1 MKEKNK
7 KTLIISIITSIVII
21 LASLST
27 IFLRKV
33 DKSISEIDR
42 EILRSMNYAQITDED
57 SKVEDTEFVK
67 FSAYFTRDLN
77 NDGYAEK
84 LLGTCRNVN
93 DTDTLYMDLNV
104 LSNGYLRD
112 GKITINST
120 NFNYSMSMV
129 KDSVL
134 RDNLI
139 SNNVKEIYLNQVNA
153 GTQKLIIGDVLAN
166 IGSDTNNYSKVNSI
180 TLTGTHVSDEGGI
193 TEINKT
199 IDLTVDWH
207 GETKASIRAYIQ
219 YYNYDDLNTETIS
232 FSFNLNETMQELIL
246 KENVAK
252 VTISELNGFKPTEV
266 KCTNSNVESEYNSET
281 SELTIKRVSVC
292 NEQGI
297 ITATLSRSNSYT
309 VQITYP
315 KEAYDSIKSYT
326 QLTIPIEGFYTGY
339 NNPNEEFKD
348 ENPYKS
354 NIAKTNISIIFRET
368 PKGEIYNFYV
378 DFMDTKYVS
387 SPIWDNVISKQ
398 YLLNLYDNYN
408 EEIEESEENNEEA
421 EIKNKEYVVRWRAV
435 RGDNGI
441 VPSIIM
447 SETKLNTVTDIP
459 YGDKWDTTVMDNYV
473 TNTGIYFENANGFLE
488 EDGTIS
494 VYNNDT
500 NELIHTFTKEEWNNY
515 SRTNPY
521 KYENSIKHIRV
532 ETSKTNLNS
541 SLSVYNVKELEVE
554 KVLKDFTKEQ
564 VKDVNM
570 VYTYLTGICN
580 IEGQNAGVANRIDSA
595 KYISEKSNTQIS
607 VQTTKISTQESL
619 NNQKIYIDTL
629 YQDGVTAKWQNG
641 EFLVEIPK
649 EIINMNIKN
658 VSVNKNNVKILAHDL
673 YKQDDRYFIKII
685 TENEELANYRITI
698 DCEMTPD
705 PREPSSNKTIK
716 LYNYNKYCNE
726 YYKETVDSYDVD
738 SDNNKK
744 ENVGTAS
751 TGINLLSPTALITL
765 ETITNYN
772 DEIDDEITI
781 APNVAE
787 VENNTKKATIN
798 VSLTNNY
805 PNTVTGIQILGKI
818 PFEGNTYNINGKD
831 LKSKFS
837 TSLTNEGIQVPEE
850 LKEKVVVYY
859 SENENPNK
867 DTQDSANGW
876 TLKENVQDFS
886 KIKTYLI
893 DFKEYTIEVGKGYSF
908 SYDVNLPEN
917 VSYNLSSYS
926 NHAVYYELATEG
938 GKLSL
943 ATEPNKVGVRVVKKF
958 DFNLTKYKVNS
969 NVKIPEVTYTLKYE
983 EENNEGEIEE
993 KTRILTTNNEGK
1005 ITLEN
1010 LYAEKTYKLQEIKVP
1025 NTCEMDT
1032 EEKIF
1037 TVNAD
1042 GTVNTQ
1048 GTVKNTNFTDGKNF
1062 NLELEDE
1069 IKYNLQ
1075 INKSKLGGAVP
1086 INGVRFK
1093 LIDEDGNTE
1102 TVRTLSGIAT
1112 LQGLQLNKEYTLT
1125 ETAVPATCEKN
1136 SGEFKF
1142 KVVRENGT
1150 LNLQTITSTLL
1161 SDSPI
1166 LQDEIDVLT
1175 PVLKVNVQ
1183 NEIKYQLN
1191 LLKQDKDGN
1200 KLPNVQFTV
1209 KGEGFGT
1216 EGSKFSTNKDGK
1228 LTVYGLR
1235 FGKDY
1240 TIEETKAEGYY
1251 LDTTKNNKINFRVER
1266 TSGGLQIATWNKGEN
1281 VQQVAEPSV
1290 TENELIASLDVVLA
1304 NEKIPTYNLKLVKVN
1319 KDGEKLQGAEFKLT
1333 NQDTNKEQTATTNE
1347 NGEFTFE
1354 GLYEYIEGKE
1364 ITGEYTL
1371 EETFAPEGYILD
1383 NTKLK
1388 FKATRDENG
1397 VVQVQ
1402 ILEGD
1407 TILKDKIVEKTTEE
1421 TTEENTEE
1429 EETEE
1434 ETEKETTKDITSDEN
1449 TLTLNILNKP
1459 IFKLTKKG
1467 DNDTLLPNAKFTI
1480 TDLDGNPVAGT
1491 DGNIIGTEEV
1501 INGKTY
1507 KVVVTN
1513 ENGEISANLP
1523 EGVYK
1528 AVEVEAPE
1536 NYILP
1541 EKEENRTYYF
1551 GIGRSFPGI
1560 KGGPADSVKWA
1571 KSIKSDLISEF
1582 KQVIKTDDDGV
1593 IAVGRTYKNTDI
1605 DGNGTVDNNGK
1616 GYYDGIIVKYDK
1628 DGNIEWHKTL
1638 GGNNNEAL
1646 FSIAEDPNGG
1656 YVVAGYTDSTEV
1668 SLDNTVID
1676 TNYFGNEDGIIVKL
1690 DSNGN
1695 YVWSQSIGGTGVDR
1709 INGVTVSESGDV
1721 AVVGSYT
1728 STELN
1733 TNKNET
1739 DSLENLGAE
1748 TKEKNAFLVVFSG
1761 TGTYKWSQNI
1771 GGANSSS
1778 TSSNTA
1784 DTTGAGIVA
1793 TDSGFAVAINFIGT
1807 TYLNTSKTV
1816 SVTSKGNADG
1826 LVILYTGNG
1835 SVSWYKQI
1843 GSTANDNLT
1852 GITKDKD
1859 GNIIAA
1865 CSYGGNVTIG
1875 TSTVSTKGKYD
1886 GLVVKYSTLGE
1897 YITHKTIGGTN
1908 DDTISSVYATEDGGL
1923 LLGGWYYSTALD
1935 LNDDGTNEIT
1945 SNSGICDGL
1954 VMKLD
1959 SDYDLEWYD
1968 SIKGTDY
1975 DEVISVVETN
1985 KRDCVAVGDYESTSI
2000 TIFNEGN
2007 KLTNSKYTDGLIVR
2021 YGTENKV
2028 PEMPEVQE
2036 VTVTNE
2042 LKQYKITTEIGIN
2055 SDNARTGGTITGEY
2069 NADYP
2074 SINNIKFVENVKHG
2088 YNNARAIEIKPN
2100 NNYYVSK
2107 ILINNE
2113 EIEFKTDEN
2122 KAVILPEGYF
2132 ENMTEDKHI
2141 VVIFNS
2147 EANALTIKKQNENG
2161 EPLEGAKFKIS
2172 SNRDDATL
2180 ERMKQSAS
2188 IELGEPQQYNQYCFV
2203 PSGTQYVSN
2212 NNGISNSTANSRI
2225 TIDLRNYYGYY
2236 ILTVNA
2242 GISSESGCD
2251 YGYATITQSTS
2262 TPAYDSSNG
2271 RFMYI
2276 SGTVSAQNYTYGLSG
2291 GGLYYLYLG
2300 YRKDGSVNTGNDTLT
2315 INNISLRNTANY
2327 YFEENNGTYTSTNG
2341 YKDNTTSDSCIKL
2354 DLTNKKGKYKLNV
2367 NATINSQSGYDY
2379 GYVTVKNYLM
2389 SSSYYGDSS
2398 GRFVYISG
2406 NVYSNNYSTELTGG
2420 SVYYIYMGYRKDG
2433 STNYSNDQF
2442 VINSISVEPINEE
2455 IATVVTN
2462 KYGIV
2467 KVDLPE
2473 DTYIVEEIEAPV
2485 GYELTDKK
2493 VNVEIGNGKNQEIT
2507 VTNKKIE
2514 PITITKKDK
2523 NTNESLSGVKFAI
2536 YSVNVDYST
2545 IDFAKDVAGEYVGN
2559 VNSDGIYVVETDEN
2573 GQIKLQLPYGHY
2585 KAVEIE
2591 AVNDEYLFEEDKNL
2605 RTTYF
2610 EVEKSIQNT
2619 NIEASNAD
2627 RYINSIEDLVR
2638 FSNDVNSGISFKGMT
2653 IELTRTLDFNENSS
2667 YSNPNDT
2674 SFGDYN
2680 GDGNLDG
2687 IKAELSKESET
2698 GFKAIGLNES
2708 RPFKGT
2714 FDGKGHEIK
2723 NIHINNSR
2731 NGNYGGLFACIESGK
2746 VMNIGLV
2753 GGDIYCNSYK
2763 AGIIG
2768 YKLKKGEIR
2777 NCYVSEVTITNTG
2790 APGAGLVCYA
2800 EDSIIDSCHND
2811 LDVSLSAGAAG
2822 IVYDAKRCKI
2832 TNCYN
2837 TGDIS
2842 SNSPAGGIAYSV
2854 SDTTINNCH
2863 NEGEIT
2869 TLNGSGAPVAGIVV
2883 YLNGNSNKIIN
2894 SYNIGD
2900 IKNEGNAGGIVG
2912 NDVSNSTIENCH
2924 NEGSVTAKY
2933 CAGGIVATN
2942 VKNNSIINNCYN
2954 TGKIYANY
2962 AGPVGGIAMGIQD
2975 SKVNNCYNTGKIVS
2989 GTAPAGGI
2997 AYSISNSKV
3006 SNCYNLGDVECNN
3019 VAGGIAQS
3027 ISNNS
3032 RIINCYNRG
3041 NVTATYPTG
3050 SVPAGGLAQGISDSE
3065 VVNFYNTGVITAD
3078 AGVGGITQS
3087 SSNTTMKNCYYLKT
3101 PDLQGI
3107 YNTEDIKGQ
3116 VEVKTAE
3123 DMKSKDFAKLLN
3135 NNKIGIEEPTTT
3147 WIYNENDYPSLEKM
3161 EFIKDKEITITNEK
3175 LARVMVHH
3183 YLVGTGEE
3191 FNIPP
3196 IVLAEDEL
3204 KTGKVEDE
3212 YTTSPNTKIEG
3223 YSLVKNEAN
3232 EYIIPENAIG
3242 EFKEEEQHVYYYYSK
3257 NKLNLTVH
3265 HYLEG
3270 TENKVL
3276 LGQDEQGNDIFA
3288 EDEYSKYYEGEHYK
3302 TSPSEEVLKSY
3313 ELVGVVGDEEKDIMQ
3328 DEVVTYYYK
3337 IKKHEIT
3344 TRVEIPEEE
3353 FNSGRTEKGGSI
3365 TGEDLKPYETV
3376 DYGKS
3381 SIQDIIVKPANGY
3394 RVKQIKLVS
3403 TSEEGNKTESIIYI
3417 YGKASDKEEQENA
3430 EITYK
3435 NNTDGSLTLTKF
3447 ENMTEDKE
3455 VIVVFEKETGKLIVH
3470 HYIEG
3475 TRRKNL

>member
-1 MKEKNK
+1 MKGKNK
-7 KTLIISIITSIVII
+7 KILIISIITSVAII
-21 LASLST
+21 LTSLST

-33 DKSISEIDR
+33 DNSISEIDR

-57 SKVEDTEFVK
+57 TKVENTEFVK
-67 FSAYFTRDLN
+67 FSAYFTRDLD

-166 IGSDTNNYSKVNSI
+166 IGNDTNNYSKVSSI
-180 TLTGTHVSDEGGI
+180 TLTGTHVSDEGVQ
-193 TEINKT
+193 TEISKT

-207 GETKASIRAYIQ
+207 GETRANISAYTQ

-246 KENVAK
+246 KESVAK
-252 VTISELNGFKPTEV
+252 VTIPELNGFKPTEV
-266 KCTNSNVESEYNSET
+266 KCTNSNVESEYNGET
-281 SELTIKRVSVC
+281 GELTIKRSSIC
-292 NEQGI
+292 NENGI
-297 ITATLSRSNSYT
+297 VTSTLSRSNSYT

-339 NNPNEEFKD
+339 NNLNEEFI
-348 ENPYKS
+348 NPHKS

-378 DFMDTKYVS
+378 DFIDAKYVS
-387 SPIWDNVISKQ
+387 NPIYDDVISKQ

-408 EEIEESEENNEEA
+408 EEDEEKA

-488 EDGTIS
+488 ENGTIS
-494 VYNNDT
+494 VYNDYT
-500 NELIHTFTKEEWNNY
+500 NELIHTFTKEEWNTY

-521 KYENSIKHIRV
+521 KYENSVKHIRV

-541 SLSVYNVKELEVE
+541 SFSVYNVKELEVE

-580 IEGQNAGVANRIDSA
+580 IEGQSAGVANRIDSA
-595 KYISEKSNTQIS
+595 KYIQEKSNTKIS
-607 VQTTKISTQESL
+607 VQTTKIPTQASL

-658 VSVNKNNVKILAHDL
+658 VSVDKNNVKILAYDL

-685 TENEELANYRITI
+685 TENEEPANYRITI

-716 LYNYNKYCNE
+716 LYNYNQYCNE
-726 YYKETVDSYDVD
+726 YYYETEDVYDVD
-738 SDNNKK
+738 SDNKK
-744 ENVGTAS
+744 DEKVGTAS
-751 TGINLLSPTALITL
+751 TNINLLSPTSLITL

-772 DEIDDEITI
+772 DETDDEITI

-893 DFKEYTIEVGKGYSF
+893 DFKEYTIEVGKGYTF
-908 SYDVNLPEN
+908 NYTVNLPEN
-917 VSYNLSSYS
+917 VSYNLASFS

-1010 LYAEKTYKLQEIKVP
+1010 LYVEKTYKLQEIKVP

-1125 ETAVPATCEKN
+1125 EIAVPATCEKN

-1150 LNLQTITSTLL
+1150 LNLQTITNTLL

-1183 NEIKYQLN
+1183 NEIKYELN

-1266 TSGGLQIATWNKGEN
+1266 TSGGLQIAKWDIGEN
-1281 VQQVAEPSV
+1281 VQQVASPSV
-1290 TENELIASLDVVLA
+1290 TENNLIASLDVVLK

-1319 KDGEKLQGAEFKLT
+1319 KDNEKLQGAEFKLT
-1333 NQDTNKEQTATTNE
+1333 SLDTNKEQIVKTNE

-1354 GLYEYIEGKE
+1354 GLYEYIEGREVK
-1364 ITGEYTL
+1364 GEYIL

-1383 NTKLK
+1383 DTPLK

-1407 TILKDKIVEKTTEE
+1407 TILKDKIVEE
-1421 TTEENTEE
+1421 TTGEGV
-1429 EETEE
+1429 EE

-1449 TLTLNILNKP
+1449 TLTFNILNKP
-1459 IFKLTKKG
+1459 IFKLIKQG
-1467 DNDTLLPNAKFTI
+1467 DNNTLLPNAKFTI
-1480 TDLDGNPVAGT
+1480 TDLDGKYVYGT
-1491 DGNIIGTEEV
+1491 DGKIIGTDEE

-1507 KVVVTN
+1507 KVVSTN
-1513 ENGEISANLP
+1513 EKGEISANLP

-1528 AVEVEAPE
+1528 TVEVEVPE
-1536 NYILP
+1536 GYSFDRK
-1541 EKEENRTYYF
+1541 EKNRTHYF
-1551 GIGRSFPGI
+1551 TIGRSFPGI
-1560 KGGPADSVKWA
+1560 KGGPVDSVKWA
-1571 KSIKSDLISEF
+1571 KSIESSLISEF
-1582 KQVIKTDDDGV
+1582 KQVIPTDDDGV
-1593 IAVGRTYKNTDI
+1593 IAVGRTYKHVDENS
-1605 DGNGTVDNNGK
+1605 DGIVDNQ

-1628 DGNIEWHKTL
+1628 DGNTEWTKFL
-1638 GGNNNEAL
+1638 GGLNSEAL
-1646 FSIAEDPNGG
+1646 FSIAKDPNGG
-1656 YVVAGYTDSTEV
+1656 YVVAGYTDSQKVTFDGTE
-1668 SLDNTVID
+1668 ID
-1676 TNYFGNEDGIIVKL
+1676 TEYFGNEDGIIVKI
-1690 DSNGN
+1690 DNNGN
-1695 YVWSQSIGGTGVDR
+1695 YLWSQSIGGTGVDR
-1709 INGVTVSESGDV
+1709 INSVTVSESGDV

-1733 TNKNET
+1733 TNKEET
-1739 DSLENLGAE
+1739 DALENLGAD
-1748 TKEKNAFLVVFSG
+1748 TKEKNAFLVVFDSLG
-1761 TGTYKWSQNI
+1761 KYRWSQNI
-1771 GGANSSS
+1771 GGANSSN

-1784 DTTGAGIVA
+1784 DTTAAGVVA
-1793 TDSGFAVAINFIGT
+1793 VDSGFAVVANFIGT
-1807 TYLNTSKTV
+1807 IDLNTT
-1816 SVTSKGNADG
+1816 SVTSTGKADG

-1835 SVSWYKQI
+1835 SISWYKQI
-1843 GSTANDNLT
+1843 GSIENDNLT

-1859 GNIIAA
+1859 GNIIVVG
-1865 CSYGGNVTIG
+1865 SYAGNVTIG
-1875 TSTVSTKGKYD
+1875 TSTVSTKGRYD
-1886 GLVVKYSTLGE
+1886 GLIVKYSGIGD
-1897 YITHKTIGGTN
+1897 YITHKTIGGT
-1908 DDTISSVYATEDGGL
+1908 DDDIISSAYVTEDGGV
-1923 LLGGWYYSTALD
+1923 LLGGWYYSTSLD
-1935 LNDDGTNEIT
+1935 LNGDESNEIT

-1959 SDYDLEWYD
+1959 IDYDLEWYD
-1968 SIKGTDY
+1968 SIRGLDY
-1975 DEVISVVETN
+1975 DEVTSVIETN

-2000 TIFNEGN
+2000 TIFNEAN

-2021 YGTENKV
+2021 YGTKNVV
-2028 PEMPEVQE
+2028 PEMPEMQE
-2036 VTVTNE
+2036 ITVTNE

-2055 SDNARTGGTITGEY
+2055 SDNARTGGTVTGEY
-2069 NADYP
+2069 NQDYP
-2074 SINNIKFVENVKHG
+2074 SSNNIKFVENVKYG
-2088 YNNARAIEIKPN
+2088 YDNNREIEIRPN
-2100 NNYYVSK
+2100 NDYYIEK
-2107 ILINNE
+2107 IIINDE
-2113 EIEFKTDEN
+2113 EIYFKVDEN
-2122 KAVILPEGYF
+2122 KVAKLPSGYF

-2141 VVIFNS
+2141 VVIFNT
-2147 EANALTIKKQNENG
+2147 EANALTIKKQNEAG
-2161 EPLEGAKFKIS
+2161 EPLEGAKFKITS
-2172 SNRDDATL
+2172 DRDDGIL
-2180 ERMKQSAS
+2180 ERLKQSAD
-2188 IELGEPQQYNQYCFV
+2188 IDLEEPQRYNNYYFV
-2203 PSGTQYVSN
+2203 PSGTQYISN

-2225 TIDLRNYYGYY
+2225 TIDLRNYYGSYNL
-2236 ILTVNA
+2236 IVNA
-2242 GISSESGCD
+2242 EISSQSGYD
-2251 YGYATITQSTS
+2251 YGYATVSTSTS
-2262 TPAYDSSNG
+2262 TPSYDSYSG
-2271 RFMYI
+2271 QFMRI
-2276 SGTVSAQNYTYGLSG
+2276 SGSTSAQNYTYYSLQG
-2291 GGLYYLYLG
+2291 GNLYYLYLG
-2300 YRKDGSVNTGNDTLT
+2300 YRKDGSTNYGSDRLT
-2315 INNISLRNTANY
+2315 INSITLRNN
-2327 YFEENNGTYTSTNG
+2327 STNYFFRESNGG
-2341 YKDNTTSDSCIKL
+2341 YVSTNTGVPNTKSDSCIKL

-2367 NATINSQSGYDY
+2367 NASISSQSGCDY
-2379 GYVTVKNYLM
+2379 GYVTVRNYLM
-2389 SSSYYGDSS
+2389 TSSYYNDSY

-2406 NVYSNNYSTELTGG
+2406 SSYSNNYSTELTGG
-2420 SVYYIYMGYRKDG
+2420 SIYYIYMGYYKDG
-2433 STNYSNDQF
+2433 STNYSSDQF
-2442 VINSISVEPINEE
+2442 TVNSISVEPINEE
-2455 IATVVTN
+2455 MATVVTN
-2462 KYGIV
+2462 KDGIA
-2467 KVDLPE
+2467 KVDLPK
-2473 DTYIVEEIEAPV
+2473 DKYIVEEIQAPI
-2485 GYELTDKK
+2485 GYDLSEQK
-2493 VNVEIGNGKNQEIT
+2493 VNVEIGNGKNQEVT
-2507 VTNKKIE
+2507 FTNKKIE

-2523 NTNESLSGVKFAI
+2523 NTNEPMAGVKFAI

-2545 IDFAKDVAGEYVGN
+2545 IDFAKNHAGEYIGN
-2559 VNSDGIYVVETDEN
+2559 VNSNGIHFVETDEN
-2573 GQIKLQLPYGHY
+2573 GQIELPLPYGNY

-2591 AVNDEYLFEEDKNL
+2591 AIDEYVFEEDKNL

-2610 EVEKSIQNT
+2610 EVEKSTQNT